1 MEAGDSSWNVIA
13 RMADGSPQTIDIMR
27 GSRTPATCL
36 TGALLNRIAEAQ
48 TRRSVIDVQ
57 LHPDGPRARAALR
70 ARVRAL
76 QADDPVRP
84 VTVAVPSNY
93 AGLALRR
100 ALARPGNGDRGGLLN
115 VRFLVLARVIELLGA
130 PLLAA
135 DGQRPLTSVLRGEL
149 IRTTLQRSPGV
160 FEAVADHPATEQ
172 RLEETFR
179 ELAELTEQERAT
191 LMSRSGE
198 QVSDVVRLYEAV
210 QAEIAG
216 RYYDDTALA
225 LAATEAARSQHP
237 ALRDVGA
244 LIVHGPRP
252 LTWAEHGFIEALAEV
267 EDVTVLLTAAGD
279 RLADGPTAEQWGEHL
294 DDAWPTVEPPIGTQI
309 VSAPDADEEVRQAL
323 RMVIEQLEAGTPLHR
338 IALLSR
344 HASPYAAL
352 AAGQLEAAGIPWN
365 GVNPRTLAQMV
376 PGRTLLALLDLPVSG
391 FARSAISAWLSAA
404 PVLHREHGQTV
415 PAHRWDAIARSAGIV
430 RGRDEWATRL
440 DRHVGQ
446 LRRELAGLEESD
458 DPADWRRP
466 RLERDIEET
475 DSLRAFMDE
484 LFHLLDRDA
493 GGDWAS
499 YSTWAQQLL
508 ERYLGTEASLA
519 ARLPEDAEG
528 DSEIDAYRSIS
539 AALESLTGLAEVR
552 PTVDLATFRRV
563 LQRELDRTARRIG
576 RFGEGIFV
584 GRLSDAAGTDFD
596 HVFVLGMNEGAIP
609 TKGSDDP
616 LIPESM
622 WDGID
627 RPDRRTVR
635 SRRMRNRS
643 EERRSYLSA
652 LASAPARTLLAP
664 RADLRGQQGRLR
676 SRWLLET
683 ASQLAGRRLTNEDM
697 EHHDEP
703 WHTLVPSFD
712 GALRTQRIAASLPER
727 DLRSLRAWRE
737 AGRPVDDHPLA
748 HDKPVL
754 PRGWEAQSDR
764 RSRRFTRWDGH
775 VDALSE
781 EILPRIVNRE
791 QSPTSLERWA
801 RCPRQYFFATVL
813 RIAERDDSDQL
824 LSISPAD
831 RGTLIHA
838 VLERFINERRPE
850 TPETAWSEDDRARLM
865 AIAHEECQLVE
876 QAGITGAPLLW
887 RLDRARILRDIEA
900 FPDVDEAYRAAEG
913 VVPVAT
919 ELLIGGDVPVT
930 VDLGGGR
937 TVRLRGRIDRVDRS
951 PDGQRS
957 VVIDYKSGSPYGY
970 RKLEEDPVQAGRLLQ
985 LPVYALGARAHY
997 GEASGVV
1004 DSRYWFTRQDIED
1017 RDRFAGYAVDEGVE
1031 ARFREALGGIV
1042 NGVADGIFPGVPGA
1056 SRQAGAYEHCQWCPY
1071 DAVCSGDRARELERK
1086 LADPALGPFLALSGL
1101 EAGIEEGDE

>member
-1 MEAGDSSWNVIA
+1 M
-13 RMADGSPQTIDIMR
+13 
-27 GSRTPATCL
+27 
-36 TGALLNRIAEAQ
+36 
-48 TRRSVIDVQ
+48 IDVQ
-57 LHPDGPRARAALR
+57 LRPDGPPARAALR
-70 ARVRAL
+70 ARIRAL
-76 QADDPVRP
+76 QAGDPVRP

-100 ALARPGNGDRGGLLN
+100 GLARPDGGDRGGLLN

-135 DGQRPLTSVLRGEL
+135 AGQRPLTSVLRGEL
-149 IRTTLQRSPGV
+149 IRAALQRSPGV
-160 FEAVADHPATEQ
+160 FETVAEHPATEQ

-179 ELAELTEQERAT
+179 ELAETTEEERGT
-191 LMSRSGE
+191 LSRTGE
-198 QVSDVVRLYEAV
+198 QASDVVRLFEAV
-210 QAEIAG
+210 QTEIAG
-216 RYYDDTALA
+216 RYYDDAALA

-244 LIVHGPRP
+244 LIVYAPRP
-252 LTWAEHGFIEALAEV
+252 LARAEHAFIEALAEV
-267 EDVTVLLTAAGD
+267 EDVTVLLTASGD
-279 RLADGPTAEQWGEHL
+279 LLADGPTAEQWSAHL
-294 DDAWPTVEPPIGTQI
+294 DDAWPAVEPPIATGV
-309 VSAPDADEEVRQAL
+309 VSAPDADEEVRQVL
-323 RMVIEQLEAGTPLHR
+323 RMTIEQLEAGMPLHR

-365 GVNPRTLAQMV
+365 GANPRRLAQMV
-376 PGRTLLALLDLPVSG
+376 PGRMLLGLLDLPESG

-430 RGRDEWATRL
+430 RGREEWTARL
-440 DRHVGQ
+440 DRHAAQ

-458 DPADWRRP
+458 DPADWRRL
-466 RLERDIEET
+466 RLDRDIEE
-475 DSLRAFMDE
+475 SGALHAFMDE

-499 YSTWAQQLL
+499 YSAWAQHLL

-519 ARLPEDAEG
+519 ARLPEDVEAS
-528 DSEIDAYRSIS
+528 SELDAYRAIS

-563 LQRELDRTARRIG
+563 LGRELDRAAQRIG
-576 RFGEGIFV
+576 RFGEGVFV
-584 GRLSDAAGTDFD
+584 GRLSDAASTDFD
-596 HVFVLGMNEGAIP
+596 HVFVLGMNEGAVP

-622 WDGID
+622 WDEIAGH
-627 RPDRRTVR
+627 DRRTIR
-635 SRRMRNRS
+635 SRRMRYRS
-643 EERRSYLSA
+643 EERRAYLAA
-652 LASAPARTLLAP
+652 LTSAPARTLLAP

-676 SRWLLET
+676 SRWMLES
-683 ASQLAGRRLTNEDM
+683 ASRLAGRRLTNDDM
-697 EHHDEP
+697 EHVDEP

-712 GALRTQRIAASLPER
+712 GALRGQRVAASLLER

-737 AGRPVDDHPLA
+737 TGRALDDHPLA
-748 HDKPVL
+748 LNTPILRH
-754 PRGWEAQSDR
+754 GWEAQSAR
-764 RSRRFTRWDGH
+764 RSGRFTRWDGH

-781 EILPRIVNRE
+781 AILPGVVNRE

-813 RIAERDDSDQL
+813 RVAERDNPDHL

-831 RGTLIHA
+831 RGTLIHE

-850 TPETAWSEDDRARLM
+850 TPEMVWSADDRSRLM
-865 AIAHEECQLVE
+865 AIALEECGRAE
-876 QAGITGAPLLW
+876 QAGITGEPLLW

-900 FPDVDEAYRAAEG
+900 FPDVDEAYRAAAG

-919 ELLIGGDVPVT
+919 ELVIGGDVPVT

-937 TVRLRGRIDRVDRS
+937 IVRLRGRIDRVDRS
-951 PDGQRS
+951 PDGERS
-957 VVIDYKSGSPYGY
+957 VVIDYKSGSPFGY
-970 RKLEEDPVQAGRLLQ
+970 RQLDEDPVQAGRLLQ

-997 GEASGVV
+997 GEDSGVV

-1017 RDRFAGYAVDEGVE
+1017 RDRFAGYLVDDRVE
-1031 ARFREALGGIV
+1031 ARFREALGAIV
-1042 NGVADGIFPGVPGA
+1042 DGVADGIFIGVPGE
-1056 SRQAGAYEHCQWCPY
+1056 SRQGGAYEHCQWCPY
-1071 DAVCSGDRARELERK
+1071 DAACSGDRAREFERK
-1086 LADPALGPFLALSGL
+1086 VADPALGPFLALSGS
-1101 EAGIEEGDE
+1101 GGDGEENDA